1 MTRERG
7 RRKVGGMESKG
18 KTTPPAKQDKANNH
32 TMSGEQVADLVEQ
45 SEQATAKAITTSAGE
60 VWQAFLKYC
69 EICKA
74 ETPPRVPTHTGFSH
88 DLGFASE
95 RGYMYLSEKG
105 GGYPATLKRIDAAIV
120 EGVAQRMMN
129 GKANQVGCIFWLK
142 NKGGFRDRQPDE
154 VAMDNE
160 DWLSKVSA
168 FSAATTLLNARS
180 DAPAPAATGEQ
191 SAAELLLF
199 ETGDDSQ
206 EAAAGG

>member
-1 MTRERG
+1 
-7 RRKVGGMESKG
+7 MESKG
-18 KTTPPAKQDKANNH
+18 KATPPAKPDKTNHH
-32 TMSGEQVADLVEQ
+32 TMSGDQVADLVEQ
-45 SEQATAKAITTSAGE
+45 SEQATAKAITTSAGD
-60 VWQAFLKYC
+60 VWQEFLKYC
-69 EICKA
+69 EVCKG

-88 DLGFASE
+88 ALGFASE

-154 VAMDNE
+154 VALDNE

-180 DAPAPAATGEQ
+180 DAPAQVATGEQ
-191 SAAELLLF
+191 AAAAELLLF
-199 ETGDDSQ
+199 ESTDEPQD
-206 EAAAGG
+206 AAAGG